1 MTEPAHALRRRKAFM
16 SAERRRSGLNAF
28 VRRRDGIGLREMIRT
43 RWRFLWKSERFKE
56 NQEGNSRLSL
66 RSKFNIF
73 RETEYQWSEHAREAY
88 YKKENR
94 HRSTT

>member
-1 MTEPAHALRRRKAFM
+1 VAEPAHALHRRKAFM

-56 NQEGNSRLSL
+56 NQEGTISVVLE
-66 RSKFNIF
+66 K
-73 RETEYQWSEHAREAY
+73 QV
-88 YKKENR
+88 
-94 HRSTT
+94 